1 MQRLTS
7 EEFVALATQNSD
19 SYWFAPAFTTLSKAF
34 YADKMVHGLL
44 LVSPE
49 MSGKAE
55 FAAKL
60 SKSILCN
67 ASSGVQLAKPN
78 LENNTAAV
86 EAELNQRQIGY
97 SCNQCK
103 SCQLFN
109 SGSHPDLYFNDR
121 LLNKQGKVKQN
132 ISIDQIRLLTD
143 KLSSTAQMNGWRI
156 GVIASV
162 EKLSRGAFNA
172 LLKSLEEPGQ
182 QTLLILLVNQFYRVP
197 QTIRSRCQKLT
208 FDLNSKQLVP
218 WLMRQT
224 QCDIATA
231 EDAIK
236 HTESAPLAAKVFIEN
251 GSADDYSQLSRDL
264 DSLLN
269 NQLSPQQVFSQHKHL
284 DEQLW
289 RYMANYFTQ
298 VPLKRLTDPL
308 SPYAKLP
315 KTSAFDLYN
324 QLLQYHKGQSLGSNL
339 QFQLQIESILNHW
352 FEIGRKIVHYSNHT
366 H

>member
-7 EEFVALATQNSD
+7 EEFVALADQGTD
-19 SYWFAPAFTTLSKAF
+19 SYWFKPAFATLSKAF
-34 YADKMVHGLL
+34 YADKLVHGLL
-44 LVSPE
+44 VVAPE

-55 FAAKL
+55 FAARL
-60 SKSILCN
+60 SKSLLCEKTSPIKLDN
-67 ASSGVQLAKPN
+67 QTRQPTSQIEQSS
-78 LENNTAAV
+78 
-86 EAELNQRQIGY
+86 IGET
-97 SCNQCK
+97 CNQCK
-103 SCQLFN
+103 SCRLFD
-109 SGSHPDLYFNDR
+109 SASHPDLYFNDR

-143 KLSSTAQMNGWRI
+143 KLSGTPQMNGWRI

-182 QTLLILLVNQFYRVP
+182 KTLLILLVNQYYRVP

-208 FDLNSKQLVP
+208 FDLNSKQLAP
-218 WLMRQT
+218 WLMQQT
-224 QCDIATA
+224 QCELSEA

-236 HTESAPLAAKVFIEN
+236 HTEGAPLAAKAFIEN
-251 GSADDYSQLSRDL
+251 GSADDYSQLCHDL
-264 DSLLN
+264 DALLS
-269 NQLSPQQVFSQHKHL
+269 NQISPQQVFSQHKHL
-284 DEQLW
+284 DQQLW

-315 KTSAFDLYN
+315 RTSAFDLYN
-324 QLLQYHKGQSLGSNL
+324 QLIQYHKGQSLGSNL
-339 QFQLQIESILNHW
+339 QFQLQIESILTHW